1 LEPVQLYD
9 QMRACSRC
17 GSNTYH
23 LDVMDSIHMRG
34 KATMDAKQG
43 VIDNGGQGK
52 AIEGLDSGLV
62 KGIGILSPTY
72 T

>member
-1 LEPVQLYD
+1 LEPIQLCD
-9 QMRACSRC
+9 RMRAGSRC

-23 LDVMDSIHMRG
+23 LDVVDGVQMRG

-43 VIDNGGQGK
+43 VVDNSGQGK
-52 AIEGLDSGLV
+52 AVEGLDSGLI
-62 KGIGILSPTY
+62 KGIGILSATY